1 MQAKK
6 FSLCLYSGLPSSFV
20 VPSAKMHP
28 GMEEEEEEEELD
40 ADDGAA
46 R

>member
-6 FSLCLYSGLPSSFV
+6 FFLCLYSGLPSSFV

-28 GMEEEEEEEELD
+28 GMEEEEEEELD